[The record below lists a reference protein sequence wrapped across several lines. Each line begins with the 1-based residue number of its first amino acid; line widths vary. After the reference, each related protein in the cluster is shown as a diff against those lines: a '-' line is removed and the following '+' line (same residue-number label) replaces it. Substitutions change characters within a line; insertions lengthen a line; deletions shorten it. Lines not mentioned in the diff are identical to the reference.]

1 MAYFFALAL
10 IVVQLAHV
18 EASEQSVRV
27 KGSLECNG
35 ESFPNAVS
43 LFMFDT
49 YNAN

>member
-27 KGSLECNG
+27 KGVIQCNG
-35 ESFPNAVS
+35 RPFPDAVS
-43 LFMFDT
+43 LFMIDT